1 MNTKNSSINNKNSI
15 KEIINA
21 DSLRKKYIIQFIFLV
36 IILIFLYFYNPYGV
50 FSTYAGPTIFIS
62 LFLGM
67 FLITMIVFYD
77 YLFKHPT
84 INNIPHDLSNNIFFI
99 LFTFLISS
107 GLIILLL
114 WALGIFNSDA
124 SSISTTS
131 ISSFIINF
139 LLLFVMLSIIYK
151 ILSISSIGKSPL
163 TKVILYSI
171 FYIPCIFVNLIEN
184 IANEYSKTSLSM
196 VILLVIEIILI
207 IIYFMIPPLSTL
219 LYLRGGKQYIN
230 NPISISNESIIA
242 SYQTLN
248 ESDQYNYEYA
258 ISFWFNIDAMSPS
271 TNSNYEAYSNILSYG
286 DNPAVKYNALTNTLL
301 IVVKS
306 NYNNIESIVNLTH
319 NLEEKIYNAETTEE
333 INNFQNQIKNTIN
346 KVNTIP
352 NQMELDNKGNR
363 IIYVKKNVLLQKW
376 NNLILNFNGGTL
388 DIFLNGE
395 LVKSAI
401 GVVSY
406 ITYDTLIVGQN
417 NGLSGGLAN
426 LIYYKSPLELNKIKK
441 LYNQMKNKNPPSTS
455 DNNKTI
461 L

>member
-1 MNTKNSSINNKNSI
+1 MS
-15 KEIINA
+15 A
-21 DSLRKKYIIQFIFLV
+21 
-36 IILIFLYFYNPYGV
+36 
-50 FSTYAGPTIFIS
+50 
-62 LFLGM
+62 
-67 FLITMIVFYD
+67 
-77 YLFKHPT
+77 
-84 INNIPHDLSNNIFFI
+84 
-99 LFTFLISS
+99 
-107 GLIILLL
+107 
-114 WALGIFNSDA
+114 
-124 SSISTTS
+124 
-131 ISSFIINF
+131 
-139 LLLFVMLSIIYK
+139 
-151 ILSISSIGKSPL
+151 IGKSPL

-196 VILLVIEIILI
+196 VILLIIEIILI

-230 NPISISNESIIA
+230 NPISISNETIIA

-248 ESDQYNYEYA
+248 ESDQYNYQYA

-271 TNSNYEAYSNILSYG
+271 TNSNYEAYSTILSYG

-306 NYNNIESIVNLTH
+306 NYSNIESIVNSTH
-319 NLEEKIYNAETTEE
+319 NLEEKIYNAESIEE
-333 INNFQNQIKNTIN
+333 INNLQNEIKNTIN
-346 KVNTIP
+346 KVNSIP

-388 DIFLNGE
+388 DVFLNGE

-417 NGLSGGLAN
+417 NGLSGGVAN